1 MTASATRRPVLR
13 RAAAAVV
20 AAGSLAFLGTGLA
33 TGASAAPAAQAQA
46 PSTASAESQVQQVL
60 AHYVRDTDH
69 RDGAALSALFTT
81 NGSVKISAKDDKGA
95 YTAVGTLTGRDAI
108 SYAVTHLQAPLGEL
122 ASEQHSI
129 TAPVTD
135 VKGNKAHLNVQF
147 ITFAI
152 QGTKEPVGGW
162 PAGTAGVQGTVKPY
176 ESGYYDAD
184 MTKVHGSWKI
194 TQLRILGDLP
204 MVLPGA

>member
-1 MTASATRRPVLR
+1 VAGADGIARV
-13 RAAAAVV
+13 RA
-20 AAGSLAFLGTGLA
+20 
-33 TGASAAPAAQAQA
+33 
-46 PSTASAESQVQQVL
+46 
-60 AHYVRDTDH
+60 
-69 RDGAALSALFTT
+69 ALFTT